1 MAKVYIIQG
10 DGDNVLEPGEKFILV
25 IGLPLDMALKVYEKF
40 TVEIRP
46 LQGAPLIVE
55 RSVPPTLT
63 VGEFVNLG

>member
-1 MAKVYIIQG
+1 M
-10 DGDNVLEPGEKFILV
+10 LEPGEKFILV